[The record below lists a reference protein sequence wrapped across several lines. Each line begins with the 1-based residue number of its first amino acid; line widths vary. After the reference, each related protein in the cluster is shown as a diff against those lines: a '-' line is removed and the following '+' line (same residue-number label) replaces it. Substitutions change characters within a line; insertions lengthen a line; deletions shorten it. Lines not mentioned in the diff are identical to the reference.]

1 MKIKNKLIDSPV
13 VDKLDI
19 VKEGSKTYISQTVF
33 SNTKTGFNHSLPIW
47 TINFHEDRKSLSI
60 LHYSHY
66 VFEMPISD
74 RPLKEDQY
82 REKVLELG
90 QHYITH
96 RQFFLTF
103 LKANGH
109 IYQDTNDSLGNNID
123 TRALKTVWQYLIKR
137 VKSIW
142 Q

>member
-19 VKEGSKTYISQTVF
+19 VKEASTP
-33 SNTKTGFNHSLPIW
+33 KTGFNHSLPIW